1 MLELVDKTDSK
12 SVASNSVRV
21 RVSLRPPRNI
31 RNISRKLAL
40 FNFKKYGKKAFY
52 DYLK

>member
-31 RNISRKLAL
+31 SRKLAL
-40 FNFKKYGKKAFY
+40 FNFKKHGKKAFY